1 MMNNSTAMVYIAV
14 MTISSINNIALI
26 CIIYIIDISDVIAY
40 IMSIICIQLQIYFLI
55 ILPDRPQVHR
65 AHRTGSGCRVI

>member
-26 CIIYIIDISDVIAY
+26 SIIYLIDLSDIIAY
-40 IMSIICIQLQIYFLI
+40 IMCIICIRLQIYILI
-55 ILPDRPQVHR
+55 ILPDRPQVCR
-65 AHRTGSGCRVI
+65 AHRTGSGRRVI